1 MQEKTYSY
9 RCKKCDWKGT
19 EQELESEL
27 VDTCM
32 GDEPISLCPK
42 CGSYEVV
49 ITIDEEDNIE

>member
-1 MQEKTYSY
+1 MEEKLQAY

-19 EQELESEL
+19 EKELESEL

-32 GDEPISLCPK
+32 GDEPIYICPK

-49 ITIDEEDNIE
+49 MTKNTEDSK